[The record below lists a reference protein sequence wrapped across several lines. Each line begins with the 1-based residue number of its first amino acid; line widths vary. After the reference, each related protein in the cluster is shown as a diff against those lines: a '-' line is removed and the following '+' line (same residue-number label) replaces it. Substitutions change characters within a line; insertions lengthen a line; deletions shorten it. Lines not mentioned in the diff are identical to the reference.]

1 MLLVSFLL
9 FYFILFFLPYVKRE
23 VTRVMS
29 AVETKTQNLGS
40 KTKTK
45 TES

>member
-1 MLLVSFLL
+1 
-9 FYFILFFLPYVKRE
+9 
-23 VTRVMS
+23 MS

-45 TES
+45 TESQNLVSSDLRKFQENLKST